1 MQKFFVVGRTIR
13 RTDLYC
19 YKHGFGFKSVPVNTR
34 GKSKLARSCDGKPC
48 RQFLSL

>member
-19 YKHGFGFKSVPVNTR
+19 YKHGLRVQVSSRQHAGKIQTR
-34 GKSKLARSCDGKPC
+34 A
-48 RQFLSL
+48 FLWR